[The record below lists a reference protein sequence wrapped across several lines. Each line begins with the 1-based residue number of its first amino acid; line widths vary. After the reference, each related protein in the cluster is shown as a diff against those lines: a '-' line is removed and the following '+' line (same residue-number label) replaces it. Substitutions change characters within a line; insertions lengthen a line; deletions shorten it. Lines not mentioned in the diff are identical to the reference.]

1 MDDGQRR
8 KSAIRD
14 LVPEK
19 ARLYFSLIKPR
30 VIPLLL
36 VPTVAS
42 MLMAAVQHPPDRPLL
57 TLILF
62 TMLGGTLATGGAH
75 AINQYLERDID
86 AKMRRTRSRPVVTHR
101 IAPAHALGFGVALTV
116 LAFLQL
122 WLTVNLA
129 ASLLALS
136 GNLFYVFVYTAWLKR
151 TTVQNIVIGGAAGAV
166 PPLVGWAAV
175 TGGVG
180 IPALLFFA
188 IIFFWTPAHFWA
200 LALVRQD
207 DYRAAHIPMLPV
219 VRGEAY
225 TRASIVRY
233 SVLLLV
239 VSLLP
244 IVTHSLSWLYLVA
257 ALGLGLPSY
266 CAP

>member
-1 MDDGQRR
+1 
-8 KSAIRD
+8 
-14 LVPEK
+14 
-19 ARLYFSLIKPR
+19 
-30 VIPLLL
+30 
-36 VPTVAS
+36 
-42 MLMAAVQHPPDRPLL
+42 
-57 TLILF
+57 
-62 TMLGGTLATGGAH
+62 
-75 AINQYLERDID
+75 
-86 AKMRRTRSRPVVTHR
+86 
-101 IAPAHALGFGVALTV
+101 V

-129 ASLLALS
+129 AALLALS

-200 LALVRQD
+200 LALVRQE
-207 DYRAAHIPMLPV
+207 DYRAANIPMLPV

-244 IVTHSLSWLYLVA
+244 IVTRSLSWLYLAA
-257 ALGLGLPSY
+257 ALGLGLLFVFRAVRLARAATTARAWGLFKFSNLY
-266 CAP
+266 LALLYLAMVLDRVIALAWSHS